1 MSTRWERLAG
11 DTGAFA
17 LKLAFSQDPDDGQ
30 AADPD
35 GSLAWGSFQIWVEG
49 RNLCAHQEAGER
61 IESVHWY
68 LLPLIEWFVAHW
80 NPLLHEERLPTRN
93 RGDTAWESLR
103 ATRFPP
109 AAIDESS
116 ERQARWEDDWQTWWM
131 RHALRAASDGGL
143 FPDVVVRRLRD
154 FVEISW
160 GQTRTAGMPEHV
172 DFVESASGFSRLPP
186 AAVADPL
193 HEVLA
198 GASEHLLSRA
208 PASER
213 FRKLRKRVTALRA
226 AERHRERRLM
236 WLAGLGTNEHT
247 VHAGWQR
254 VKRYLSTC
262 AELPRRAMLEAS
274 ASPLVVTGSCQ
285 AALMFGSLAPNVGKA
300 DVLALADVMVALHDS
315 GSASQPFESIR
326 GAAPIEDSGE
336 PSWRQG
342 YELAERFHDR
352 FDGTFVGDAF
362 VDVDR
367 ILETL
372 GVEVVDLG
380 LSDETVRGVAF
391 DGERHRPGILVNSR
405 SSANEHP
412 FGRRFTLAHELC
424 HLLFDRDAGARLA
437 MASGP
442 WAPRDVERRANAF
455 AAMVLMPNPLV
466 QRAVAALTEAL
477 ETADAVG
484 QVAHRLRTG
493 FESTLWHLRNLGYL
507 DDFARQ
513 RIEEEARRQ
522 PA

>member
-11 DTGAFA
+11 DTGVFA
-17 LKLAFSQDPDDGQ
+17 LKLAFARDPDEGQ

-35 GSLAWGSFQIWVEG
+35 VGLSWGGFQIWVEG
-49 RNLCAHQEAGER
+49 RNLCAHREAGAR
-61 IESVHWY
+61 IESAHWY
-68 LLPLIEWFVAHW
+68 LLPLIEWFVEHW

-93 RGDTAWESLR
+93 LGDTAWASLR

-109 AAIDESS
+109 PAIEND
-116 ERQARWEDDWQTWWM
+116 ERQASGWDEAWQAWWM
-131 RHALRAASDGGL
+131 RHALRVASHGGL
-143 FPDVVVRRLRD
+143 LPDVVVRRLRD
-154 FVEISW
+154 HVEISW

-172 DFVESASGFSRLPP
+172 DFAESASGFSRLPP

-193 HEVLA
+193 HELLA
-198 GASEHLLSRA
+198 DASEYLLSCN
-208 PASER
+208 PASNR
-213 FRKLRKRVTALRA
+213 FRKLQRRVAALRA
-226 AERHRERRLM
+226 GRHRERRLM
-236 WLAGLGTNEHT
+236 WLAGLGTNERT

-254 VKRYLSTC
+254 VKRYLSAC
-262 AELPRRAMLEAS
+262 AELPRRALLEAS

-285 AALMFGSLAPNVGKA
+285 AALTFGSLAPNVGKA
-300 DVLALADVMVALHDS
+300 DVLVLADVMVALHGP
-315 GSASQPFESIR
+315 GSVSPSFESIR
-326 GAAPIEDSGE
+326 GAVPIEDSGD
-336 PSWRQG
+336 PSWHQG
-342 YELAERFHDR
+342 YELAERFHDH
-352 FDGTFVGDAF
+352 FDGKFVGDTF
-362 VDVDR
+362 VDVDG

-372 GVEVVDLG
+372 GVEVVDRD

-405 SSANEHP
+405 NSANGNSS
-412 FGRRFTLAHELC
+412 GRHFTLAHELC
-424 HLLFDRDAGARLA
+424 HLLFDRDAGVRLA

-466 QRAVAALTEAL
+466 RRAVATLTVAV
-477 ETADAVG
+477 ETKDAVG
-484 QVAHRLRTG
+484 QVADRLRTG
-493 FESTLWHLRNLGYL
+493 FESTLWHLKNLGYL

>member
-1 MSTRWERLAG
+1 
-11 DTGAFA
+11 
-17 LKLAFSQDPDDGQ
+17 
-30 AADPD
+30 
-35 GSLAWGSFQIWVEG
+35 
-49 RNLCAHQEAGER
+49 
-61 IESVHWY
+61 
-68 LLPLIEWFVAHW
+68 
-80 NPLLHEERLPTRN
+80 
-93 RGDTAWESLR
+93 
-103 ATRFPP
+103 
-109 AAIDESS
+109 
-116 ERQARWEDDWQTWWM
+116 
-131 RHALRAASDGGL
+131 
-143 FPDVVVRRLRD
+143 
-154 FVEISW
+154 
-160 GQTRTAGMPEHV
+160 MPEHV
-172 DFVESASGFSRLPP
+172 DFAESASGFSRLPP

>member
-17 LKLAFSQDPDDGQ
+17 LKLAFARDPDDGQ

-35 GSLAWGSFQIWVEG
+35 VSLTWGGFQLWVEG
-49 RNLCAHQEAGER
+49 RNLCAHREAGER
-61 IESVHWY
+61 IESVHWR

-80 NPLLHEERLPTRN
+80 NPLLHEERLPAQN
-93 RGDTAWESLR
+93 LGDTAWESLR

-109 AAIDESS
+109 PAIENDDL
-116 ERQARWEDDWQTWWM
+116 QAGWEDAWRSWWM

-154 FVEISW
+154 LVEISW
-160 GQTRTAGMPEHV
+160 GQTRAAGMPEHV
-172 DFVESASGFSRLPP
+172 DFAESASGFSRLPA

-213 FRKLRKRVTALRA
+213 FRKLRKRIAALRTG
-226 AERHRERRLM
+226 ERHRERRLM
-236 WLAGLGTNEHT
+236 WLAGLGTNEQT
-247 VHAGWQR
+247 VHAGWRR

-262 AELPRRAMLEAS
+262 ADLPRRAMLEAS

-285 AALMFGSLAPNVGKA
+285 ASLMFGSLAPNVGRA

-315 GSASQPFESIR
+315 GSASQSFESIR
-326 GAAPIEDSGE
+326 GAAPIEDSGD

-342 YELAERFHDR
+342 YELAERFHDH
-352 FDGTFVGDAF
+352 FGTFVGDAF
-362 VDVDR
+362 VDVDG
-367 ILETL
+367 ILRTL
-372 GVEVVDLG
+372 GVEVVDRG

-405 SSANEHP
+405 NSANEHP

-424 HLLFDRDAGARLA
+424 HLLFDRDAGAQLA

-466 QRAVAALTEAL
+466 QRAVAALTGAL

-493 FESTLWHLRNLGYL
+493 FESTLWHLSNLGYL

-513 RIEEEARRQ
+513 RIAEEARWR

>member
-17 LKLAFSQDPDDGQ
+17 LKLAFARDPDDGQ

-35 GSLAWGSFQIWVEG
+35 VSLTWGGFQLWVEG
-49 RNLCAHQEAGER
+49 RNLCAHREAGER

-68 LLPLIEWFVAHW
+68 LLPLIEWFVEHW
-80 NPLLHEERLPTRN
+80 NPLLHEERLPAQN
-93 RGDTAWESLR
+93 LGDTAWESLR

-109 AAIDESS
+109 PAIENDDL
-116 ERQARWEDDWQTWWM
+116 QAGWEDAWRSWWM

-154 FVEISW
+154 LVEISW
-160 GQTRTAGMPEHV
+160 GQTRAAGMPEHV
-172 DFVESASGFSRLPP
+172 DFAESASGFSRLPA

-208 PASER
+208 SASER
-213 FRKLRKRVTALRA
+213 FRKLRKRIAALRA
-226 AERHRERRLM
+226 GERHRERRLM
-236 WLAGLGTNEHT
+236 WLAGLGTNEQT
-247 VHAGWQR
+247 VHAGWRR

-262 AELPRRAMLEAS
+262 ADLPRRAMLEAS

-285 AALMFGSLAPNVGKA
+285 ASLMFGSLAPNVGRA
-300 DVLALADVMVALHDS
+300 DVLALADVMVALHGP

-326 GAAPIEDSGE
+326 GAAPIEDSGD

-342 YELAERFHDR
+342 YELADRFHDH

-362 VDVDR
+362 VDVDG
-367 ILETL
+367 ILRTL
-372 GVEVVDLG
+372 GVEVVDRG

-391 DGERHRPGILVNSR
+391 AGERHRPGILVNSR
-405 SSANEHP
+405 NSANEHP
-412 FGRRFTLAHELC
+412 FRRRFTLAHELC

-442 WAPRDVERRANAF
+442 WAPCDVERRANAF

-466 QRAVAALTEAL
+466 QRAVAALTGTL

-484 QVAHRLRTG
+484 QVANRLRTG

-513 RIEEEARRQ
+513 RIAEEARWR
-522 PA
+522 PV